1 MSLPTDTLLL
11 STKLKIPAPRKNY
24 ILRKCLF
31 DKLSACEDM
40 SVIFISG
47 GAGTGKTT
55 LLTSF
60 IRETS
65 LKNVCWLTLD
75 SSNVN
80 VYSFWTYFIAAVSSY
95 WEEESLLDR
104 IRANSDVTQMEGLLI
119 ALINRLC
126 GETDYYMVLD
136 DVQYI
141 KDEML
146 VKTLEFFLKSM
157 PYNFHLFLL
166 SREEPPVYLGP
177 LAMSARLLFIDGNQ
191 MRLSQEEGIS
201 FLKTTLKL
209 TSSERELTELNN
221 YAEGW
226 IGGLQLSVA
235 AGQLTG
241 QLLRNS
247 SGITAEYLTREIYES
262 LTEGEKAFLI
272 KTGVLS
278 YFNAAL
284 CSRLMEE
291 FSAADFEHMIEGLI
305 RKNLFIICIDEAK
318 GIYRYHNIL
327 SEYLIGQFGKYPDKL
342 KIEFHKKAGDIFC
355 DLGDPEEAMNEYY
368 GAEDYDA
375 ILLVAKKM
383 EGRMESWSYLDRIPL
398 DKLMTDVDLAAQCFM
413 YNLGNVRVE
422 RCMMLYHKF
431 KEYYGDSDVIHI
443 VKFAESYVLQTEGII
458 PEYYSLPARQIE
470 LLPFGNIA
478 KAMILVE
485 NSAAMI
491 EQMQYEEARNCNLK
505 AIQICNGTN
514 VFVEFFAYNQLAQ
527 VNEEIGNLNESL
539 SCYARSKELFQSL
552 SLMAGIGINYHF
564 GLLGVYMK
572 RMELQK
578 AEETLKEVKE
588 LIDARYI
595 QSDIAS
601 ITLDYHL
608 AEMMFLTG
616 DNDGGA
622 LAVEDLIMRYAAFSK
637 LSFSR
642 LVHELSCA
650 GKLTETLANEYLKE
664 LDSAANFKSQPFMRL
679 LRARILYNQGEV
691 KEACK
696 EAEEI
701 MTFSRMHGNK
711 IRLVEADILKIVIL
725 SGSKDQVLCGRE
737 IDNLLKEAIH
747 YAWEDRIL
755 IPFYLDRKILL
766 PLIKELLQR
775 EAMKDSIPGKETEF
789 LKEVLEVCGE
799 KAAPQKATELLSERE
814 REVLTELAK
823 GITNREIAENLCI
836 SQATVKTHVLSI
848 FSKLQVS
855 SRMLAVE
862 AGRKKGLLRT

>member
-1 MSLPTDTLLL
+1 MSLPSDTLLL

-24 ILRKCLF
+24 ILRKVLF

-65 LKNVCWLTLD
+65 LENVCWMSLD
-75 SSNVN
+75 SSNAN
-80 VYSFWTYFIAAVSSY
+80 VYSFWMYFMAAVSSY
-95 WEEESLLDR
+95 WEEESLLDMM
-104 IRANSDVTQMEGLLI
+104 RANPDASHMEGLLI

-157 PYNFHLFLL
+157 PSNFHLFLL
-166 SREEPPVYLGP
+166 SREDPPVYLGP
-177 LAMSARLLFIDGNQ
+177 LAMSGRLLFIDGNQ
-191 MRLSQEEGIS
+191 MRLSPEEGMS
-201 FLKTTLKL
+201 FLKSTLKL
-209 TSSERELTELNN
+209 AASERELAELNN

-226 IGGLQLSVA
+226 IGGLQLSAA

-241 QLLRNS
+241 RLLRNS
-247 SGITAEYLTREIYES
+247 GGITAEYLTREIFES
-262 LTEGEKAFLI
+262 LTEGEKDFLV
-272 KTGVLS
+272 KTGFLS
-278 YFNAAL
+278 YFDAPL
-284 CSRLMEE
+284 CIRLFEG
-291 FSAADFEHMIEGLI
+291 FSAADFEDMIEGLI

-318 GIYRYHNIL
+318 SVYRYHNIL
-327 SEYLIGQFGKYPDKL
+327 SEYLIEQFEKYTDNL
-342 KIEFHKKAGDIFC
+342 KAELHKKAGDIFLE
-355 DLGDPEEAMNEYY
+355 LGDLEEAMNEYY
-368 GAEDYDA
+368 GARDYDA
-375 ILLVAKKM
+375 ILSVAKKM
-383 EGRMESWSYLDRIPL
+383 EGRMEAWSYLDKIPV
-398 DKLMTDVDLAAQCFM
+398 DKLMTDADLAAQCFM

-422 RCMMLYHKF
+422 RCMILYHKF
-431 KEYYGDSDVIHI
+431 KEYYGDTDIFHI
-443 VKFAESYVLQTEGII
+443 VKFVESYILQTEGI
-458 PEYYSLPARQIE
+458 PSQYYSIPVGQIE
-470 LLPFGNIA
+470 LLPFGNTA

-491 EQMQYEEARNCNLK
+491 EQMQYEEARNCTLK
-505 AIQICNGTN
+505 AIQICKGTN

-527 VNEEIGNLNESL
+527 VYEETGNLNESL
-539 SCYARSKELFQSL
+539 SCYSRSKELFQSL

-572 RMELQK
+572 RMELLK
-578 AEETLKEVKE
+578 AEETLKEAKE
-588 LIDARYI
+588 LIDSTYI
-595 QSDIAS
+595 QTDIAG

-608 AEMMFLTG
+608 AEMKFLRG
-616 DNDGGA
+616 DTDGGA
-622 LAVEDLIMRYAAFSK
+622 LAVEDMMTRYPAFSK
-637 LSFSR
+637 LTFTR
-642 LVHELSCA
+642 LVHELACA
-650 GKLTETLANEYLKE
+650 GKLTETLANEFLNE
-664 LDSAANFKSQPFMRL
+664 LESTANYKAQPFMRL
-679 LRARILYNQGEV
+679 LRARLLYNRGEV

-696 EAEEI
+696 EADEI

-711 IRLVEADILKIVIL
+711 IRLVEADILKVFML
-725 SGSKDQVLCGRE
+725 SESKDKRLVYRE

-755 IPFYLDRKILL
+755 IPFFLDREMLL
-766 PLIKELLQR
+766 PLIKELLQKEGEGATIPDR
-775 EAMKDSIPGKETEF
+775 EAEF
-789 LKEVLEVCGE
+789 LKEILGVCGE
-799 KAAPQKATELLSERE
+799 KEAPLKAAELLSERE
-814 REVLTELAK
+814 MEVLAELAK
-823 GITNREIAENLCI
+823 GITNREIAEKLCI

-862 AGRKKGLLRT
+862 AGRKKGLLKT